1 MADIIPA
8 HLAIKSMRDNGYKNA
23 AYAIA
28 ELIDN
33 SIQAGATDVQLIC
46 FERDV
51 RGTQRVSSQIESIAV
66 FDNGS
71 GMDKETFV
79 KALQFGN
86 GTHLTKETQD
96 GIGRFGM
103 GLPSASISQAKK
115 VEVYTW
121 QDGVEHALYSY
132 LDVDEIADGMLTEI
146 PEPEHRALPEIYSYL
161 NGLNLHVPSGT
172 LVIWNKIDRCS
183 WKSARPLIENSEFLI
198 GRIYRY
204 FIDDSSVKIRMFV
217 YNLNRREIGL
227 DKFAQKNDPLYL
239 MKDTSCPYEKGAM
252 FREYP
257 DVDSYQ
263 MRVNIEWENE
273 TYPVEVK
280 YSIVKEEVRKQPN
293 AGATKFGKHAA
304 KNLGISVIRAK
315 RELFMDVNLVSHY
328 EPRERWWGMEVS
340 FPPALD
346 EVFGV
351 TNNKQS
357 AVNFSEATR
366 YFNDLETPSFTN
378 LKEEWEAA
386 GDLKYWLVDL
396 VNRLFKQKQAMMSII
411 KCQKEGAMPSRQ
423 RHELSTTAEGVATN
437 TTNIRREQGYEGRSD
452 QQEQEMTPVQQE
464 NEVKAILEDLPED
477 VQQEVINNFFGE
489 NALKYQFVKADLD
502 SSSFFS
508 VQLKGGKIII
518 KLNVNHPAYD
528 NLIEVLEEGQEGVSD
543 KERLVNAS
551 NGLKLLLMAWARLED
566 EELARNRE
574 MLQDVRADWGKMAR
588 EFLRRDE

>member
-1 MADIIPA
+1 
-8 HLAIKSMRDNGYKNA
+8 
-23 AYAIA
+23 
-28 ELIDN
+28 
-33 SIQAGATDVQLIC
+33 
-46 FERDV
+46 
-51 RGTQRVSSQIESIAV
+51 
-66 FDNGS
+66 
-71 GMDKETFV
+71 
-79 KALQFGN
+79 
-86 GTHLTKETQD
+86 
-96 GIGRFGM
+96 
-103 GLPSASISQAKK
+103 
-115 VEVYTW
+115 
-121 QDGVEHALYSY
+121 
-132 LDVDEIADGMLTEI
+132 
-146 PEPEHRALPEIYSYL
+146 
-161 NGLNLHVPSGT
+161 
-172 LVIWNKIDRCS
+172 
-183 WKSARPLIENSEFLI
+183 
-198 GRIYRY
+198 
-204 FIDDSSVKIRMFV
+204 
-217 YNLNRREIGL
+217 
-227 DKFAQKNDPLYL
+227 
-239 MKDTSCPYEKGAM
+239 
-252 FREYP
+252 
-257 DVDSYQ
+257 

>member
-51 RGTQRVSSQIESIAV
+51 RGAQRVTSQIDSIAV

-86 GTHLTKETQD
+86 GTHLTKDTQD

-132 LDVDEIADGMLTEI
+132 LDVDEIAAGTLTEI
-146 PEPEHRALPEIYSYL
+146 PEPEYKALPEIFSYL
-161 NGLNLHVPSGT
+161 NGLNLRVPSGT
-172 LVIWNKIDRCS
+172 LVIWNNIDRCS

-204 FIDDSSVKIRMFV
+204 FIDDASVKIRMFV
-217 YNLNRREIGL
+217 YNQNRQEIGL

-239 MKDTSCPYEKGAM
+239 MKDTSCPYEKGVM

-257 DVDSYQ
+257 DADSYL
-263 MRVNIEWENE
+263 MNVDIEWGGK

-293 AGATKFGKHAA
+293 AGNTKFGKHAA
-304 KNLGISVIRAK
+304 KNLGISVIRAR
-315 RELFMDVNLVSHY
+315 RELFMDLNLVSY
-328 EPRERWWGMEVS
+328 YDPRERWWGMEVS

-357 AVNFSEATR
+357 AVNFSEATG
-366 YFNDLETPSFTN
+366 YLNDLETPSITT
-378 LKEEWEAA
+378 LKEEWEES
-386 GDLKYWLVDL
+386 GDLKFWLVDL
-396 VNRLFKQKQAMMSII
+396 VNRLFKQKQAMMAII
-411 KCQKEGAMPSRQ
+411 KCQKEGSGQTRK
-423 RHELSTTAEGVATN
+423 RHDLSNTAEGVATN
-437 TTNIRREQGYEGRSD
+437 TTNSRRERGYEGKSD
-452 QQEQEMTPVQQE
+452 QQESEMTPDEQE
-464 NEVKAILEDLPED
+464 KDVKEILEDLPED
-477 VQQEVINNFFGE
+477 MQQEIIENFFGE

>member
-8 HLAIKSMRDNGYKNA
+8 HLAIRSMRDNGYKNA

-51 RGTQRVSSQIESIAV
+51 RGAQRVTSQIESIAV

-71 GMDKETFV
+71 GMNRETFI

-121 QDGVEHALYSY
+121 QNGVEHALYSY
-132 LDVDEIADGMLTEI
+132 LDVDEIAAGTLTEI
-146 PEPEHRALPEIYSYL
+146 PEPQQKALPDIYFYL
-161 NGLNLHVPSGT
+161 KDLKMRVPSGT
-172 LVIWNKIDRCS
+172 LVIWNDIDRCS

-204 FIDDSSVKIRMFV
+204 FIDDASVKIRMFV
-217 YNLNRREIGL
+217 YNLNRQEIGL
-227 DKFAQKNDPLYL
+227 DKLAQKNDPLYL
-239 MKDTSCPYEKGAM
+239 MKDTSCPYEKGVM

-263 MRVNIEWENE
+263 MKVGIEWGNE

-293 AGATKFGKHAA
+293 AGGTKFGKHAV

-328 EPRERWWGMEVS
+328 EPRERWWGMEVA

-357 AVNFSEATR
+357 AVNFSEATG
-366 YFNDLETPSFTN
+366 YFNELETTSFTT
-378 LKEEWEAA
+378 LKEEWGDA

-396 VNRLFKQKQAMMSII
+396 VNRLFKQKQAMMAII
-411 KCQKEGAMPSRQ
+411 KCQKEGSGPSKQ
-423 RHELSTTAEGVATN
+423 RHDLSATAEGVATN

-452 QQEQEMTPVQQE
+452 QQELEMTPVQQE
-464 NEVKAILEDLPED
+464 KEVKAILEDLPED
-477 VQQEVINNFFGE
+477 VQQEIIENFFGE

-502 SSSFFS
+502 SSAFFS

-574 MLQDVRADWGKMAR
+574 MLQDVRTDWGKMAR